1 MQYTAWALYMTSD
14 DPAGLPVPLGE
25 VIAAHLGEL
34 ALPGVL
40 SVRGGFKFTGG
51 WPLGATPAV
60 VVTVADK
67 SSSPPGGALL
77 PPSVGGIAVDVRQAS
92 PAKRAALDGE
102 LGVAAV
108 VDRAPDQGGV
118 PVFPGEV
125 RFDGSA
131 VNSGVAPLVA
141 AEAAAVAKPQL
152 PYAPPVGVPLA
163 PVTATVTVQ
172 AAASPD
178 AGWPVLSAF
187 LAGVE
192 SSVTIGLYDWTSAH
206 VLTWF
211 TQHLTGKTVRLVLDH
226 PVRNPTAD
234 QTDEQTVTA
243 LQTALGSDL
252 TQAWALE
259 RGDPFAAAWQF
270 PSAYH
275 IKVAVADHARV
286 WLSSGNW
293 NNSNQP
299 DITPATNPADAD
311 AARSGDRDW
320 HVVIDS
326 PALAA
331 TFEAYLA
338 NDLTVAQAHQISAP
352 AAPPAF
358 TDAAVMVAPAVQTPP
373 FAQFYPPTTVTEQM
387 TVTPVLTPDAG
398 SYAPTV
404 QALITS
410 ATVSLYMQF
419 QYIELPQTAGTA
431 SPAFT
436 ALLAAVV
443 DRQNAGVD
451 VRIIMS
457 EYETAGYLEQLIT
470 AGLNVATVVKIQN
483 NVHNKGIIIDG
494 TTVLISSQ
502 NWSNAGTTAN
512 RDAGV
517 IIANPTLA
525 AYFSTLFLHD
535 WTNLAAQTA
544 TDD

>member
-1 MQYTAWALYMTSD
+1 MGVCMTAD
-14 DPAGLPVPLGE
+14 DVAGPGTPLGE
-25 VIAAHLGEL
+25 VIAAHLDEL

-51 WPLGATPAV
+51 WPVGATPAV

-77 PPSVGGIAVDVRQAS
+77 PASVGGVAVDVRQAS

-108 VDRAPDQGGV
+108 MDGAPDRGGV
-118 PVFPGEV
+118 PVFPGEI
-125 RFDGSA
+125 RPDGSS
-131 VNSGVAPLVA
+131 VNSGVAPLIA
-141 AEAAAVAKPQL
+141 AEAAAAAKPQL
-152 PYAPPVGVPLA
+152 PYAPPDGVPLA

-172 AAASPD
+172 ACASPD

-211 TQHLTGKTVRLVLDH
+211 TDHLAGRTVRLVLDH
-226 PVRNPTAD
+226 PVKNPTAD
-234 QTDEQTVTA
+234 QTDEQTVTV
-243 LQTALGSDL
+243 LQTALGADV

-311 AARSGDRDW
+311 AARNGDRDW

-338 NDLTVAQAHQISAP
+338 NDLTVAQAHQITP
-352 AAPPAF
+352 AATPTALTTSTGVPA
-358 TDAAVMVAPAVQTPP
+358 VVAPAVQTPP
-373 FAQFYPPTTVTEQM
+373 FAEFYPPTIVTEQM
-387 TVTPVLTPDAG
+387 TITPVLTPDAG

-419 QYIELPQTAGTA
+419 QYIELPQTAGAA

-470 AGLNVATVVKIQN
+470 AGLHVATVVKIQN
-483 NVHNKGIIIDG
+483 NVHNKGIVVDG
-494 TTVLISSQ
+494 STVLVSSQ
-502 NWSNAGTTAN
+502 NWSNAGTTTN

-517 IIANPTLA
+517 ILANPTLA
-525 AYFSTLFLHD
+525 AYFQTLFLHD
-535 WTNLAAQTA
+535 WTTLAAQA
-544 TDD
+544 ASDD